1 MIKVSI
7 AIAAYNIED
16 YISRCLESVIA
27 QTLKDIEIIVVN
39 DGSTDNTLYK
49 IKNFIKVDDRIVLV
63 NQKNKG
69 LIEARKSALK
79 VAKGEYIL
87 FIDGDDWL
95 KLNCVELLYNKAKLK
110 DSDIVLFNSFRAFE
124 DGRLEKYRSFE
135 EDLDLNSDNVKKIL
149 SGEIKANIWSKFI
162 KLDFI
167 KSNNIKYPSN
177 ITYAEDLATTA
188 SLFLY
193 NPVVDIEED
202 NLYYYFQRINSVSNI
217 INNKVLEVSKAIRF
231 IKEILVERNLYESYK
246 NEFEYLV
253 YKHLFYYRIVDSN
266 FYVDLHK
273 QIYDEWNNYK
283 ININKNKYFLDFT
296 SKLNTPIK
304 LKQNIFMKNYRLGKL
319 FNKVLN
325 LR

>member
-16 YISRCLESVIA
+16 YVSRCLESVVA

-49 IKNFIKVDDRIVLV
+49 IQNFGKVDDRIVVV

-69 LIEARKSALK
+69 LIEARKSALR

-95 KLNCVELLYNKAKLK
+95 KLNCVEVLYNKAKLK
-110 DSDIVLFNSFRAFE
+110 ESDIVLFNSFRAFE

-135 EDLDLNSDNVKKIL
+135 ENLDLNSDNVKKIL

-162 KLDFI
+162 
-167 KSNNIKYPSN
+167 
-177 ITYAEDLATTA
+177 
-188 SLFLY
+188 
-193 NPVVDIEED
+193 
-202 NLYYYFQRINSVSNI
+202 SVYNI
-217 INNKVLEVSKAIRF
+217 INNKIMEIPKAISF

-246 NEFEYLV
+246 DEFEYLV

-273 QIYDEWNNYK
+273 QIYDEWNSHK

-319 FNKVLN
+319 FNKILN
-325 LR
+325 LK

>member
-16 YISRCLESVIA
+16 YVSRCLESVVA

-49 IKNFIKVDDRIVLV
+49 IQNFGKVDDRIVVV

-69 LIEARKSALK
+69 LIEARKSALR

-95 KLNCVELLYNKAKLK
+95 KLNCVEVLYNKAKLK
-110 DSDIVLFNSFRAFE
+110 ESDIVLFNSFRAFE

-135 EDLDLNSDNVKKIL
+135 ENLDLNSDNVKKIL

-193 NPVVDIEED
+193 NPAVDIEED
-202 NLYYYFQRINSVSNI
+202 NLYYYFQRATSVSNV
-217 INNKVLEVSKAIRF
+217 INNKVLEIPKAISF
-231 IKEILVERNLYESYK
+231 IKEVLVERNLYESYK
-246 NEFEYLV
+246 DEFEYLV

-273 QIYDEWNNYK
+273 QIYDEWNSHK

-296 SKLNTPIK
+296 NKLNTPIK

-319 FNKVLN
+319 FNKILN
-325 LR
+325 LK